1 MVTATAGL
9 ILPSRRDDGGGDVG
23 SKLCHDSSTRRAV
36 IGLIIGLMGLI
47 ARLDNGQNDVILR
60 IQGMGTSTGSMPLC
74 IPPDCT
80 VNSA

>member
-47 ARLDNGQNDVILR
+47 SDYVKSESAGIEA
-60 IQGMGTSTGSMPLC
+60 PL
-74 IPPDCT
+74 
-80 VNSA
+80 S